1 MIKNFFAVLQEKL
14 FANMFWQSYKTTLK
28 TLLRSAIFWMGA
40 VAAFCIIMY
49 AAIRVNYSYVVVED
63 NKIMETILD
72 TDPRYKLKY
81 DTIIQV
87 ILNLKAWMTIYSLPI
102 FAVLSTMLV
111 LTRNH
116 SDNFYEIERAGNVSP
131 ASYFIVRITAL
142 ITINI
147 VVCLVC
153 AFVSFYYYYYSR
165 GGLPSW
171 STEWMLKTT
180 VPRIIR
186 QCFYGIM
193 PGIILHIALTYLVG
207 SLVKNGIVG
216 GVAGLVYVLFNY
228 LTYTSLRRS
237 ISEVYHNYFS
247 PFSSGIQQWWA
258 FKDTEWFDEKAIHN
272 PFYEKDMILAYT
284 FILGFSLVTFV
295 ISYLLTRRRTR

>member
-1 MIKNFFAVLQEKL
+1 MIKNFFTVLHEKL

-40 VAAFCIIMY
+40 VAAFGIIMY

-63 NKIMETILD
+63 NKIMDTILD

-81 DTIIQV
+81 ATIIQV
-87 ILNLKAWMTIYSLPI
+87 ILNLRAWMAMYSLPI
-102 FAVLSTMLV
+102 FAVVSTMLV

-131 ASYFIVRITAL
+131 ASYLIGRITAL
-142 ITINI
+142 VTVNT

-180 VPRIIR
+180 VPRVLR
-186 QCFYGIM
+186 QCIYGIM
-193 PGIILHIALTYLVG
+193 PGIIFHIALTYLVG

-228 LTYTSLRRS
+228 LTYTSLRRN

-247 PFSSGIQQWWA
+247 PFTWGIQQWWA

-272 PFYEKDMILAYT
+272 TFYEKDMILAYT
-284 FILGFSLVTFV
+284 FILGFSLVTFI